1 MIQSDVYYQKTLPSP
16 SNDDSSTYSADQSI
30 DTITNLAAS
39 STPNTSSSNFV
50 YSEYAPA
57 FGLDIQKTY
66 TNISASKVHAGDL
79 IQVDIALK
87 NTTTSTLSQIE
98 YMDTIPKI
106 FDVRDTTKYQL
117 IIDDEATEQK
127 FVPLTTSDFDADF
140 VGMNI
145 PAGKTLHIRYTLK
158 ALPATYGEMQ
168 VGNLQK

>member
-1 MIQSDVYYQKTLPSP
+1 M
-16 SNDDSSTYSADQSI
+16 TYSQNDSI
-30 DTITNLAAS
+30 DTITNLSPS
-39 STPNTSSSNFV
+39 SPQNATTSNFV

-66 TNISASKVHAGDL
+66 NNISAAKLHAGDL

-98 YMDTIPKI
+98 YLDTIPKI
-106 FDVRDTTKYQL
+106 FDPKDTKKYQL
-117 IIDDEATEQK
+117 IIDNEATEK
-127 FVPLTTSDFDADF
+127 NFVPLTSGDFDADF
-140 VGMNI
+140 IGMDI

-158 ALPATYGEMQ
+158 ALPTTYGEMQ